1 MTSAHPTKL
10 RALILQLSGRWLSIR
25 TFDYERL
32 INSVFCPHLVETGAL
47 KRWVVVSGRRFLIRI
62 HGGGGEPAHKASKS
76 NSHVT
81 VGRTF
86 GASGFSRLN
95 RQTCSCLSDVIDIPD
110 FSNDDPLTALVVT
123 IDFVEEMKRKRLCD
137 LHNTH

>member
-10 RALILQLSGRWLSIR
+10 RALILQLLGRWLSIR

-62 HGGGGEPAHKASKS
+62 HGGGRAGAQGFKKQFTRHSW
-76 NSHVT
+76 SHVRRIWIFT
-81 VGRTF
+81 SEQANVLMLER
-86 GASGFSRLN
+86 
-95 RQTCSCLSDVIDIPD
+95 CDIPD